1 LGPAVQ
7 RVQEQSFGL
16 EFRGTVTPNEKMGS
30 KWSKKNGKRNRRRK
44 LTEQSGPTEPAQT
57 QSSSPGFAPST
68 SPASQSTPAP
78 PTANMSSLT
87 PTIDRFLS
95 VIASLIRDRNGFQ
108 LQQLLPIEPP
118 FANDYN
124 QMINEI
130 QTFFP
135 PGQEKKLEN
144 KCTGFLPEATEG
156 VDGAPWSAFIHFMV
170 AYLGFIRS
178 VDPSNLLETYN
189 SLSNLVQ

>member
-1 LGPAVQ
+1 
-7 RVQEQSFGL
+7 
-16 EFRGTVTPNEKMGS
+16 M
-30 KWSKKNGKRNRRRK
+30 
-44 LTEQSGPTEPAQT
+44 
-57 QSSSPGFAPST
+57 SSP
-68 SPASQSTPAP
+68 
-78 PTANMSSLT
+78 T

-95 VIASLIRDRNGFQ
+95 IIGGLIRDRNGFQ

-118 FANDYN
+118 FANEYN
-124 QMINEI
+124 LMINEI

-144 KCTGFLPEATEG
+144 RCTSFLPEAIQG

-170 AYLGFIRS
+170 SYLGFIRS

>member
-1 LGPAVQ
+1 
-7 RVQEQSFGL
+7 
-16 EFRGTVTPNEKMGS
+16 M
-30 KWSKKNGKRNRRRK
+30 
-44 LTEQSGPTEPAQT
+44 
-57 QSSSPGFAPST
+57 SSP
-68 SPASQSTPAP
+68 
-78 PTANMSSLT
+78 T

-95 VIASLIRDRNGFQ
+95 IIGGLIRDRNGFQ

-118 FANDYN
+118 FANEYN
-124 QMINEI
+124 LMINEI

-144 KCTGFLPEATEG
+144 KCTSFLPEAIQG

-170 AYLGFIRS
+170 SYLGFIRS

>member
-1 LGPAVQ
+1 
-7 RVQEQSFGL
+7 
-16 EFRGTVTPNEKMGS
+16 M
-30 KWSKKNGKRNRRRK
+30 
-44 LTEQSGPTEPAQT
+44 
-57 QSSSPGFAPST
+57 SSP
-68 SPASQSTPAP
+68 
-78 PTANMSSLT
+78 T
-87 PTIDRFLS
+87 PTIDQFLS
-95 VIASLIRDRNGFQ
+95 VVSNLIKDRNGFQ

-118 FANDYN
+118 FANQYN

-144 KCTGFLPEATEG
+144 KCTGFLPEAVQG
-156 VDGAPWSAFIHFMV
+156 VDGAPWTAFIHFMV